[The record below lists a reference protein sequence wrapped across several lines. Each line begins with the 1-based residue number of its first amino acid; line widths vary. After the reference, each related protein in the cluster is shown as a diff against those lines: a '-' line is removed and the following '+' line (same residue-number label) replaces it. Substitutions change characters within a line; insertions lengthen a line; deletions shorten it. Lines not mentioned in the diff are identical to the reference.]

1 MAAAGL
7 ATERGLSMLVHARE
21 TRGMGGIVATQTGH
35 SQTVHVALGLGTQ
48 GPLMADHTDM
58 TSILV

>member
-1 MAAAGL
+1 
-7 ATERGLSMLVHARE
+7 MLVHARE

-35 SQTVHVALGLGTQ
+35 SQPVHVALDLGTQ